1 MHKKLALLG
10 SAIVVAWSASIPATA
25 QFRQALDISRQTAR
39 DGAASQQRVEALDQQ
54 ATELLNEY
62 RANVKQLDL
71 LTRFNESQRLEIEN
85 QLTQIQGLE
94 RDIANVEGLAQ
105 AVIPLIEDMLAQLK
119 TIVAADIPFL
129 PAERQNRLARLD
141 QVMSDPTQTP
151 ASRFRLIVEAY
162 QIENEYGRS
171 IEAYEGTVIEDGAEL
186 TVEFLRLGRL
196 ALIYKSA
203 DDSLLRIYDRETGG
217 FIDLDKG
224 RYLAGV
230 RTGLRMAKEQTP
242 PGLLEIP
249 VTAPVV
255 ASAE

>member
-85 QLTQIQGLE
+85 QLVQIEGLE

-105 AVIPLIEDMLAQLK
+105 AVTPLIGDMLVQLEV
-119 TIVAADIPFL
+119 IVNADIPFL
-129 PAERQNRLARLD
+129 PAERANRLERLKG
-141 QVMSDPTQTP
+141 VMSDSSQTP

-171 IEAYEGTVIEDGAEL
+171 IEAYEGTVMEDGTEL

-203 DDSLLRIYDRETGG
+203 DDSLLRIYDRTSGG
-217 FIDLDKG
+217 FVDLD
-224 RYLAGV
+224 RSYLSGV

>member
-39 DGAASQQRVEALDQQ
+39 DGAASQQRVENLDQQ

-85 QLTQIQGLE
+85 QLIQIQGLE
-94 RDIANVEGLAQ
+94 RDIANVDGLQQ
-105 AVIPLIEDMLAQLK
+105 AVVPLIGDMLAQLK
-119 TIVAADIPFL
+119 LIVNADIPFL
-129 PAERQNRLARLD
+129 PAERQARLARLD
-141 QVMSDPTQTP
+141 QIMQDPTQTA

-171 IEAYEGTVIEDGAEL
+171 IEAYEGTVMEDGAEL

-203 DDSLLRIYDRETGG
+203 DDSLLRIYDAETRGYV
-217 FIDLDKG
+217 DLDKG

-249 VTAPVV
+249 VTAPITI
-255 ASAE
+255 AAE

>member
-85 QLTQIQGLE
+85 QLVQIEGLE

-105 AVIPLIEDMLAQLK
+105 AVTPLIGDMLVQLEV
-119 TIVAADIPFL
+119 IVNADIPFL
-129 PAERQNRLARLD
+129 PAERANRLERLKA
-141 QVMSDPTQTP
+141 VMADSSQTP

-171 IEAYEGTVIEDGAEL
+171 IEAYEGTVMEDGAEL

-203 DDSLLRIYDRETGG
+203 DDSLLRIYDRAAGG
-217 FIDLDKG
+217 FVDLD
-224 RYLAGV
+224 RSYLSGV